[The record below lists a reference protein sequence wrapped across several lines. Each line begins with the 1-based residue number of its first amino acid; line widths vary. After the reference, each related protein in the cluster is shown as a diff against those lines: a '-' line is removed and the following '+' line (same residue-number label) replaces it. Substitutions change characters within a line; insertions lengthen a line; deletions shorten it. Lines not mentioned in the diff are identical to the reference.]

1 MTVCN
6 IVAYAHEQGVIH
18 RDIKPANIILGPF
31 GEVLLLDWGL
41 ANVLNE
47 TMDDPAAVA
56 AEAAKNSQFE
66 THDGQVLGT
75 PAFASPEQL
84 FGHTEDVAVVSD
96 VYALGATLFA
106 LLTGSYSIGK
116 SAFRKHL
123 NRLKRGQSF
132 FGARSESCQQIITA
146 RPFHWRRTSRDT
158 LQESLSVSV
167 VIRRSSG
174 LGAGFVADRV
184 LLPLRRRE
192 C

>member
-41 ANVLNE
+41 AKVLNE

-66 THDGQVLGT
+66 THDGQVLWT

-84 FGHTEDVAVVSD
+84 LGHTEDVTVASD

-132 FGARSESCQQIITA
+132 SAHEVNPASRSLPLAHFT
-146 RPFHWRRTSRDT
+146 
-158 LQESLSVSV
+158 
-167 VIRRSSG
+167 
-174 LGAGFVADRV
+174 GAGHREIPCRRV
-184 LLPLRRRE
+184 CQCLS
-192 C
+192 